1 MVCYARP
8 VSMMAALV
16 LVVIAV
22 FGRPVGHFFDAA
34 ALMLAITVAAG
45 FAAVAAVAAF
55 AAIMSIR
62 RRRAAAGGCVGC
74 QFRCQ
79 HAMTERP
86 RRLLVSSAP
95 QREPGAPQREP
106 GAPRWPDRPTYRSAP
121 PAVSSRPVPVVIGSR
136 PAGQRERA
144 GVLTRC
150 V

>member
-45 FAAVAAVAAF
+45 VAALAAVVAVAAT
-55 AAIMSIR
+55 MSIR

-86 RRLLVSSAP
+86 RRLLVSS
-95 QREPGAPQREP
+95 APQREP